1 MLRKKA
7 IGVIAGAAVGDA
19 LGGSTES
26 FSVDAIKDRFGGF
39 VEKIEGPF
47 YPDYASA
54 RPIAP
59 YHKGDGH
66 ITDDSMMVE
75 SLIAVYEKVRDHLD
89 AFSFAQHII
98 PELIEKVR
106 YVPELQRDTLL
117 IHRLYYAEKW
127 LLQRLHLGKVDPR
140 EAGVGNMVNCGA
152 AMYMAP
158 VGIVNAGDP
167 ENAYREAIEIAGAH
181 QSSFGREAAGVF
193 AATVAQAMI
202 PGTTV
207 DEILE
212 VAVELAKDG
221 TKAAIVAVL
230 SKAEELDSW
239 RNGLSELRASFRPY
253 DTMEDDYRDPSLD
266 ARKPSRLKSIEELP
280 IALAMV
286 KVSKGNYRESVLG
299 GVNYG
304 RDSDSIATM
313 AGAIS
318 GALHGSDAIPAEW
331 LEIVERESRRDFT
344 ATGTL
349 IAEIAEEVHSKDEAR
364 LARITRSRSK
374 LFKQES
380 GVKN

>member
-1 MLRKKA
+1 MLKNKA

-26 FSVDAIKDRFGGF
+26 FSVEAIQERFGGF
-39 VEKIEGPF
+39 VERVEGPF
-47 YPDYASA
+47 YPDYAAA

-59 YHKGDGH
+59 YYKGDGH

-75 SLIAVYEKVRDHLD
+75 SLISVYSKVRDHLD

-98 PELIEKVR
+98 PELIERVR
-106 YVPELQRDTLL
+106 YIPELQRETLL

-158 VGIVNAGDP
+158 VGIVNAGNP

-193 AATVAQAMI
+193 AATVAQAMVHD
-202 PGTTV
+202 TCV
-207 DEILE
+207 DEIMS
-212 VAVELAKDG
+212 VAIDLAKDG
-221 TKAAIVAVL
+221 TRNAIVALV
-230 SKAEELDSW
+230 SKARELETW
-239 RNGLSELRASFRPY
+239 RTGLGELRAAFRPF
-253 DTMEDDYRDPSLD
+253 DSMEDEYRDPSLD
-266 ARKPSRLKSIEELP
+266 ARKPSRMKAIEELP
-280 IALAMV
+280 LALAMV
-286 KVSKGNYRESVLG
+286 TVSKGDYKESVLG

-313 AGAIS
+313 AGAIT
-318 GALHGSDAIPAEW
+318 GALHGVEAIPADW
-331 LEIVERESRRDFT
+331 LKTVEQASRRDFT
-344 ATGTL
+344 SSGML
-349 IAEIAEEVHSKDEAR
+349 ISEIAEEIYEKDQTR
-364 LARITRSRSK
+364 LNLTKERQSH
-374 LFKQES
+374 LFKE
-380 GVKN
+380 KLRANN